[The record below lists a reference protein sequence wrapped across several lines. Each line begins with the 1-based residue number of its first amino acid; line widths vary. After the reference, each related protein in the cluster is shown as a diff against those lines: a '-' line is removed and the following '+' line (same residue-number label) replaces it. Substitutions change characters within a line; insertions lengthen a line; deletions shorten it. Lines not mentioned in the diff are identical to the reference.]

1 MTAAIKTGVCGWT
14 DSTLLASGW
23 YPAEVD
29 DPESRLRYYAA
40 RFPLVENDA
49 TYYAPPAER
58 QAELWASRTPR
69 GFTMNVKAFAPF
81 TLHHTD
87 PLRLPKDL
95 RESLTDEARAKR
107 RAYAKDLGPEVLDEL
122 AARFGSALR
131 PLRQVGKL
139 GALLF
144 QFPPWF
150 AISREN
156 KEHLMMK
163 VKEWFPLDRI
173 AVEFRNATWM
183 SGRNREETLRFL
195 AENSFAYVTVDEPQG
210 FASSVPPVAAATT
223 GLAMVRFHG
232 RNAETWRK
240 ATQTAAE
247 RFKYKYTEEEL
258 ADWVPRIKSLA
269 GDADEVHVLMNNC
282 YADYA
287 VTNAQQMARMLS

>member
-1 MTAAIKTGVCGWT
+1 MTATIRTGVCGWT
-14 DSTLLASGW
+14 DRTLLASGW
-23 YPAEVD
+23 YPPHVD

-58 QAELWASRTPR
+58 QSELWAARTPR

-87 PLRLPKDL
+87 PRRLPKEL
-95 RESLTDEARAKR
+95 REGLSEEARAKR
-107 RAYAKDLGPEVLDEL
+107 RVYPKDLGPEVLDAL
-122 AARFGSALR
+122 AGRFGAALR
-131 PLRQVGKL
+131 PLRRAGKL

-156 KEHLMMK
+156 KEHLLQ
-163 VKEWFPLDRI
+163 VKEWFPEDRI

-183 SGRNREETLRFL
+183 SERNREETLRFL
-195 AENSFAYVTVDEPQG
+195 ADNDLSYVAVDEPQG
-210 FASSVPPVAAATT
+210 FPSSVPPVTAATT
-223 GLAMVRFHG
+223 ELAMVRFHG

-240 ATQTAAE
+240 ATTTAAE
-247 RFKYKYTEEEL
+247 RFKYRYTEDEL
-258 ADWVPRIKSLA
+258 AEWVPRIRSLA
-269 GDADEVHVLMNNC
+269 DDADEVHVLMNNC

-287 VTNAQQMARMLS
+287 VTNAQQMARMLA